1 MWFSYSD
8 ESTYEQDGG
17 ESADEFV
24 EIIKQLSFKDGTELA
39 FIYNTGGGYYSCHE
53 SNDDDDEDDY
63 YNSDDDN
70 RVYFNG
76 DQCLDDYEYYI
87 LLETADGD
95 IKAWSSDYFKASD
108 ENISIGDILIK
119 MLNFFQELYN
129 MLIIGNTVI

>member
-76 DQCLDDYEYYI
+76 DQCLDD
-87 LLETADGD
+87 
-95 IKAWSSDYFKASD
+95 SDVLHGC
-108 ENISIGDILIK
+108 NLIS
-119 MLNFFQELYN
+119 
-129 MLIIGNTVI
+129 